1 MTIDFK
7 NKIIE
12 IDSDESLE
20 SVMNILDRLEYE
32 DIKDFKIRPK
42 VVEKSEAYKVIEEKL
57 TKGFPKPATFIPYTP
72 SYFPP
77 TTLGDPYKVTH
88 TITGLEP
95 IIICKTNKL

>member
-20 SVMNILDRLEYE
+20 SVMDILDRLEYE
-32 DIKDFKIRPK
+32 DIKDFKIRPR

-57 TKGFPKPATFIPYTP
+57 TKGFPKPTTFIPCTP
-72 SYFPP
+72 TYFPP
-77 TTLGDPYKVTH
+77 ITLGDPYKVTH

-95 IIICKTNKL
+95 LIICKTNKV

>member
-20 SVMNILDRLEYE
+20 SVMDILDRLEYE

-57 TKGFPKPATFIPYTP
+57 TKGFPKPPFIPYCNQHV
-72 SYFPP
+72 PP
-77 TTLGDPYKVTH
+77 KILTNPCTVTYSIPDLGATMTV
-88 TITGLEP
+88 
-95 IIICKTNKL
+95 CKTNKV